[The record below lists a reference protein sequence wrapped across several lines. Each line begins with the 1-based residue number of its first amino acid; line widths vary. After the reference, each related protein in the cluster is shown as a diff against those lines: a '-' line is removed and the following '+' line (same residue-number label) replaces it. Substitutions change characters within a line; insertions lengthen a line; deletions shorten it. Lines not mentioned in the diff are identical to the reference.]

1 MLQNR
6 LLAELTRDS
15 FRSIYFFSFWL
26 FPFFFILVLVY
37 ALFLFVLLCLHFHY
51 DDITLFVLAELHNN

>member
-15 FRSIYFFSFWL
+15 FRSIYFFSFRL
-26 FPFFFILVLVY
+26 FPFFILVLVY